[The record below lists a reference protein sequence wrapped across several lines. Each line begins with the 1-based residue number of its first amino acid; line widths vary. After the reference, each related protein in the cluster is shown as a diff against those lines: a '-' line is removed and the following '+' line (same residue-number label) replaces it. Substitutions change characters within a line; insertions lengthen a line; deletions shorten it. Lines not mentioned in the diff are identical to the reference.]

1 MSRLCCVDSRSREQP
16 VSGEYSIGVIS
27 NFTTSSPRTF
37 VVVGAGLGGS
47 LLACYLADMGHRVH
61 VFERRPD
68 PREKGFLGGRSIN
81 LALSTR
87 GITGLKGVG
96 LDQAVLEDS
105 IPMRGRML
113 HDPDGE
119 VVYQPYSKN
128 PTDAINSV
136 SRAGLNITLL
146 NAATKRDNIEMRFG
160 CRCLDVDLEKPSV
173 TFLDEQRGETIE
185 ATGDV
190 VIGADGAFSAIR
202 GAMQKTDRFNYEQ
215 SYLSHGYKELTIP
228 PTESG
233 EYAIDPHAL
242 HIWPRGANMMIAL
255 PNKDRSFTCTLFWPF
270 AGRDSF
276 ESIDGDDSVRAH
288 FEKVYPDAPAIMP
301 TLLQD
306 FRENPVSSLVTIRCR
321 PWNFGGKVALLGDSA
336 HAIVPFYG
344 QGMNAAFEDCRVFA
358 EQIAAHDDSTDA
370 ALDAYANA
378 RHDNADAIADMAL
391 MNFVEMR
398 DKTASTWFRLRKK
411 LETTLHKLLPESFL
425 PLYNMVSF
433 SNIPYAEALSRA
445 RTQARVIEWTGI
457 ATAGLA
463 LAVLLIA
470 L

>member
-1 MSRLCCVDSRSREQP
+1 MSV
-16 VSGEYSIGVIS
+16 
-27 NFTTSSPRTF
+27 NFTTSNPRTF
-37 VVVGAGLGGS
+37 VVVGAGLGGA
-47 LLACYLADMGHRVH
+47 LLACYLADMGHRVRL
-61 VFERRPD
+61 FERRPD
-68 PREKGFLGGRSIN
+68 PRENGFIGGRSIN

-96 LDQAVLEDS
+96 LDQAVLEDA

-119 VVYQPYSKN
+119 VVFQAYSKD

-146 NAATKRDNIEMRFG
+146 NAAAKRANIEMRFG
-160 CRCLDVDLEKPSV
+160 CRCLDVDLKWPRV
-173 TFLDEQRGETIE
+173 TFRDEQTGEAIE
-185 ATGDV
+185 AEGDA

-202 GAMQKTDRFNYEQ
+202 AAMQRTDRFNYEQ

-233 EYAIDPHAL
+233 EFAIDPNAL

-270 AGRDSF
+270 DGEESF
-276 ESIDGDDSVRAH
+276 ERITGDDSVRAH

-301 TLLQD
+301 TLLED
-306 FRENPVSSLVTIRCR
+306 FRDNPVSSLVTIRCR
-321 PWNFGGKVALLGDSA
+321 PWNAGGKVALLGDAA

-344 QGMNAAFEDCRVFA
+344 QGMNAAFEDCRVLA
-358 EQIAAHDDSTDA
+358 EQLASHDDSLEV
-370 ALDAYANA
+370 ALDAYACA

-391 MNFVEMR
+391 TNFVEMR

-411 LETTLHKLLPESFL
+411 LETTLHKLLPDSFL

-433 SNIPYAEALSRA
+433 SNIPYAEALGRA
-445 RTQARVIEWTGI
+445 RRQARVIEWSGVGV
-457 ATAGLA
+457 AGLL
-463 LAVLLIA
+463 LAGVLLA